1 MATTTPTANGAPN
14 GGGGDVGPPWSRL
27 PPELWREVLFHCR
40 SDRDLYAC
48 LCAARCFHVL
58 APGDLAARF
67 YADATVEGMC
77 AAGNLVGLEYV
88 MAHRPASAPPVD
100 WVMCLYDAAL
110 ANRGD
115 KCEMVARVLAQSD
128 CHTDDIYGWE
138 QARAVVAE
146 TDDPLLR
153 ALAALVILAAPI
165 AASDDP
171 ADARRVDGAME
182 RMDSVWSHASFKA
195 RADTVE
201 RCSRLGAAWKS
212 LVARFVLRAITRAAV
227 DSHGAGVC
235 VTRTGDWQ
243 LCHEAGDYDGAR
255 RVSEQLMA
263 SSLFGVERLVRE
275 GRLDDAVALMVDPTA
290 RANLPPLDASRAIVR
305 VAEASARAGRIDL
318 LGALGCFDVDGMA
331 ALDAM
336 ATGGAQKARTAAFYQ
351 AATAGYVCILERL
364 GASTE
369 WRASVIRAH
378 PDVVAV
384 VVAGDHLDCMRWL
397 CKHEFP
403 TATAQAWCAPRAR
416 YASALSLA
424 LVRRHIDL
432 ANLILQGVDGQAA
445 GRRAFDEAVAA
456 GDLRV
461 ARYVRSV
468 CPSALP
474 HPMIAQKSYSAA
486 RATPIVLI
494 PVNHS

>member
-1 MATTTPTANGAPN
+1 MATSTTNGAP
-14 GGGGDVGPPWSRL
+14 DDAGPPWHRL

-40 SDRDLYAC
+40 SDRDLYSC

-58 APGDLAARF
+58 TPGDLAARF

-77 AAGNLVGLEYV
+77 AAGDLVGLDYA

-100 WVMCLYDAAL
+100 WAACLYDAAL
-110 ANRGD
+110 SNRGD

-128 CHTDDIYGWE
+128 CHTDNIYGWE

-146 TDDPLLR
+146 TYDPLLR

-171 ADARRVDGAME
+171 ADARRVDAAME
-182 RMDSVWSHASFKA
+182 RMQSVWSHASAKA
-195 RADTVE
+195 RADTTE
-201 RCSRLGAAWKS
+201 RCSRLGTAWKG
-212 LVARFVLRAITRAAV
+212 LAARFVLHAITQAAA
-227 DSHGAGVC
+227 DSHGAGAWLTQNPV
-235 VTRTGDWQ
+235 WQ
-243 LCHEAGDYDGAR
+243 RCHAAGDYDGAQR
-255 RVSEQLMA
+255 TTEQLMT
-263 SSLFGVERLVRE
+263 SSLLGVERLVRE
-275 GRLDDAVALMVDPTA
+275 RRLDDAVALMVDPTA
-290 RANLPPLDASRAIVR
+290 RANLGPLDASDAIVR
-305 VAEASARAGRIDL
+305 VAKASARVGRIDL
-318 LGALGCFDVDGMA
+318 LDALGCFDVDGMA
-331 ALDAM
+331 ALDTM
-336 ATGGAQKARTAAFYQ
+336 ATDGAQKARTAAFYQ
-351 AATAGYVCILERL
+351 AAIAGHVCILERL
-364 GASTE
+364 GAPAE

-384 VVAGDHLDCMRWL
+384 AVAGDHLDCVRWL

-403 TATAQAWCAPRAR
+403 TAIAQAWCAPRAR

-424 LVRRHIDL
+424 LVRRRTDM
-432 ANLILQGVDGQAA
+432 ANLILEGVDGQAA
-445 GRRAFDEAVAA
+445 GCRAFDEAVAA

-468 CPSALP
+468 YPSALP
-474 HPMIAQKSYSAA
+474 HPMIAQKLYSAA